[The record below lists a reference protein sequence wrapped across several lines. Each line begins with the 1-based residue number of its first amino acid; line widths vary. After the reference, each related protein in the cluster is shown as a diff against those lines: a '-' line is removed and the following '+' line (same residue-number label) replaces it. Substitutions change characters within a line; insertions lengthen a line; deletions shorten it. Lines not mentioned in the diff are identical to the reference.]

1 MLLKQLPRYQ
11 LESDSGQFL
20 FLMMIGN
27 FLFETIFTTTARMC
41 AVGQISY
48 SKRAFSFSKTKT
60 SRLHEIC
67 KIFLSPAP
75 KVFSFMKGSWSSKGG
90 SRTSNNGTW
99 TYCPVVKLNKICPS
113 LDYLQDLFQ
122 VFQSVYDSPL

>member
-1 MLLKQLPRYQ
+1 M
-11 LESDSGQFL
+11 ESDSGQFL
-20 FLMMIGN
+20 FLMMIAN

-75 KVFSFMKGSWSSKGG
+75 KVFSFMKGSWSSKGKAEPTTMG
-90 SRTSNNGTW
+90 HGHT
-99 TYCPVVKLNKICPS
+99 V
-113 LDYLQDLFQ
+113 Q
-122 VFQSVYDSPL
+122 